1 MIQQFSNCLM
11 MLGSLLTITFIVG
24 PTFTD
29 SFGVA
34 NPNLVQPTSSGSLDV
49 RISPSPSEVINANEP
64 VKFKVDFLEPDT
76 DKIQVHVD
84 YDFQVMDNNEKEILS
99 AAKQISQPLLHTAE
113 GSVTIPFTFLS
124 PGKYSINIPVLGIN
138 FIPINPESAKFD
150 FTVK

>member
-1 MIQQFSNCLM
+1 
-11 MLGSLLTITFIVG
+11 MLGSLLTITYIVG

-34 NPNLVQPTSSGSLDV
+34 NPNLVQPTSSGTLDV
-49 RISPSPSEVINANEP
+49 RISPSPSDVIDANEP
-64 VKFKVDFLEPDT
+64 VKFKVDFLEPGI

-84 YDFQVMDNNEKEILS
+84 YDFQVLDNNGEETFS
-99 AAKQISQPLLHTAE
+99 AAKQTSQPLLHTAE
-113 GSVTIPFTFLS
+113 GSVTIPFTFPS
-124 PGKYSINIPVLGIN
+124 PGEYSINMPVLGIN